1 MFPSSHLPTPTS
13 QIQLFQIRLY
23 KIAIQHC
30 RQFLSLVWTHRASHI
45 QSSTKSA
52 QLKSSIIL
60 IHRCSSSAAWIT
72 LTKSSGVTCRGRK
85 LKLPQEAVIAN
96 LLQRQLQGQ
105 CSPPMDYS
113 SHDYEIMLLSL
124 HSQSSGVGKSL
135 ISTCFDSLWSAF
147 RGRQLFH

>member
-30 RQFLSLVWTHRASHI
+30 RQFLSSVWTHRASHI

-52 QLKSSIIL
+52 QLKSSII
-60 IHRCSSSAAWIT
+60 HRCSSSAAWIT
-72 LTKSSGVTCRGRK
+72 LTKSSGVICRGR
-85 LKLPQEAVIAN
+85 KLPQEAVIAN

-113 SHDYEIMLLSL
+113 SHNYEIMLLSL
-124 HSQSSGVGKSL
+124 QSQRSGVGKSL

-147 RGRQLFH
+147 RGRQLFY